1 MMAVGYAHRV
11 PDGRSGLTRLS
22 LSGRMRRMRAAGA
35 ARELVPRGGR
45 GGENERMQGAALAWI
60 WIWVRNGAEAGQALA
75 DGATTFTQIG
85 DIARAFA
92 SIVAGLIAILG
103 VPLAL
108 RQVANLQ
115 RELRRYEMESRRRLD
130 AETNLNITAH
140 YSLTRPTRPVQEA
153 PVAGQARR
161 AEQGAVSEQPSPAAE
176 PGKRVLRLDVT
187 LENVGEGTVDVLGC
201 LVSARELE
209 QQGEGV
215 ISAGRDAQWED
226 LTAHYWNDDPAHS
239 LSPGLSTTKHI
250 VYALDALARI
260 KAKSHKTLARI
271 DQVRERSPGEVYLL
285 YRVFVAAKR
294 SSRSTDEVRG
304 WLALQRALLNANAP
318 AFRSVAGERDPLG
331 YAASADGWRLFVH
344 HHAALA
350 DPKLPQMRH
359 AADREIAAA
368 DPAERERVS
377 ARHDAAL
384 REHCQRVLLPGWQRF
399 KADYERM
406 QREAAGFQAL
416 LADRGFRRRQR
427 EVERVFPWSAQ
438 EVWVEYFYVTLQ
450 EETG

>member
-1 MMAVGYAHRV
+1 
-11 PDGRSGLTRLS
+11 
-22 LSGRMRRMRAAGA
+22 
-35 ARELVPRGGR
+35 
-45 GGENERMQGAALAWI
+45 MQGAALAWI
-60 WIWVRNGAEAGQALA
+60 WMSLGAGRTLA

-85 DIARAFA
+85 DFARAFA

-108 RQVANLQ
+108 RQVVNLQ

-130 AETNLNITAH
+130 AETNLNISAR
-140 YSLTRPTRPVQEA
+140 YSLTRPARPA
-153 PVAGQARR
+153 PESPANGQALR

-201 LVSARELE
+201 LVAARELE
-209 QQGEGV
+209 RQGEGV

-226 LTAHYWNDDPAHS
+226 LTAHYWDDDPAHS

-271 DQVRERSPGEVYLL
+271 DQVRERGAGDVYLL
-285 YRVFVAAKR
+285 YRIFVAAKR

-304 WLALQRALLNANAP
+304 WLALQRALLNVNAP

-350 DPKLPQMRH
+350 DPKLPQLRQ
-359 AADREIAAA
+359 AADREIAAVSA
-368 DPAERERVS
+368 SAEHERVS

-384 REHCQRVLLPGWQRF
+384 REHCERVLLPGWQRF
-399 KADYERM
+399 KTDYERM
-406 QREAAGFQAL
+406 LREPAGFQAL
-416 LADRGFRRRQR
+416 LGERGFRRRQR

-438 EVWVEYFYVTLQ
+438 EVWTEYFYVTLQ
-450 EETG
+450 DEQA

>member
-1 MMAVGYAHRV
+1 MH
-11 PDGRSGLTRLS
+11 
-22 LSGRMRRMRAAGA
+22 
-35 ARELVPRGGR
+35 
-45 GGENERMQGAALAWI
+45 GAALAWV
-60 WIWVRNGAEAGQALA
+60 WTSLGTGRALA
-75 DGATTFTQIG
+75 DGATTFTQVG
-85 DIARAFA
+85 DFARAFA

-108 RQVANLQ
+108 RQVVNLQ

-130 AETNLNITAH
+130 AETNLNITAR
-140 YSLTRPTRPVQEA
+140 YSLTRPTRPAQESPA
-153 PVAGQARR
+153 AGQALR
-161 AEQGAVSEQPSPAAE
+161 AEQGAISEQPTPAAE

-201 LVSARELE
+201 LVAARELE

-271 DQVRERSPGEVYLL
+271 DQVREPGAGDVYLL
-285 YRVFVAAKR
+285 YRVFVAAQR
-294 SSRSTDEVRG
+294 SSRSTEEVRA
-304 WLALQRALLNANAP
+304 WLALQRALLNVNAP
-318 AFRSVAGERDPLG
+318 AFRSVAGERDALG

-344 HHAALA
+344 HHTALA
-350 DPKLPQMRH
+350 DPKLPQLRH
-359 AADREIAAA
+359 AADREMAAA
-368 DPAERERVS
+368 DPAEHERVT

-384 REHCQRVLLPGWQRF
+384 RQHCERVLLPGWQRF

-406 QREAAGFQAL
+406 LREPAGFQAL
-416 LADRGFRRRQR
+416 MGERGFRQRQR
-427 EVERVFPWSAQ
+427 VVERAFPWSAH
-438 EVWVEYFYVTLQ
+438 EVWTEYFYVTLQ
-450 EETG
+450 DEQA